1 MLDRFDRKLDYLRI
15 SVTDRCNLRCIYC
28 MPKEGIPMLSH
39 NEILRFEEIME
50 VVYIAVELGISKIR
64 ITGGEPLVRKGVT
77 ELVRMI
83 AVLDAIKDLGLTT
96 NGTLLEQFA
105 KPLADAGLHR
115 INISLDTVNPDRFR
129 EITRGGELST
139 VFHGIKAAKEAGF
152 DPIKVNCVVR
162 YSSSEPDAI
171 GVKRFCE
178 KEGLIVRFIH
188 EMNLENGCFTAVEGG
203 EGGNC
208 GSCNRLRLTPNGII
222 KPCLFNDIGFN
233 IRVLGIR
240 EAFRQATTM
249 KPKKGTINSQDSF
262 NFLGG

>member
-28 MPKEGIPMLSH
+28 MPEEGIQMLTH
-39 NEILRFEEIME
+39 DDILTYEEIME
-50 VVYIAVELGISKIR
+50 VVHIAVGLGISKIR

-77 ELVRMI
+77 DLVRKI
-83 AVLDAIKDLGLTT
+83 AAVPGIKDLGLTT
-96 NGTLLEQFA
+96 NGTLLEHFA
-105 KPLADAGLHR
+105 KPLAEAGLHR
-115 INISLDTVNPDRFR
+115 INISLDTVNPERYR

-139 VFHGIKAAKEAGF
+139 VFRGIRAAKEAGLS
-152 DPIKVNCVVR
+152 PIKINCVVR
-162 YSSSEPDAI
+162 YSSTEPEAI
-171 GVKRFCE
+171 GVKRFGE

-188 EMNLENGCFTAVEGG
+188 EMNLVAGCFTTVEGG

-222 KPCLFNDIGFN
+222 KPCLFSDIGFN
-233 IRVLGIR
+233 IRELGIR
-240 EAFRQATTM
+240 EAFMKATTM
-249 KPKKGTINSQDSF
+249 KPEKGTSNSQDSF